1 MKNKNKGNGNIGL
14 NSSYKRVKPDDS
26 DYIYIPIIGTNNIQG
41 NFYQKIK
48 DDPIYKTGGIEY
60 LSRYINILRDEF
72 GKNRVLYFDA
82 GEYYNKSIKEESNKI
97 EEFFNY
103 IDLKATILNET
114 ENQEYLEK
122 IYNRS
127 YSLLSSKTENYKLYK
142 TKLINGD
149 IITIGIIGLTIEKN
163 ENYNLTELII
173 KLELFSNNLKNNG
186 VDAIILLTNLDI
198 QCVGKELK
206 LNMFHND
213 KQFCDVHYKSNRIIF
228 DILNN
233 SGNILDAVIASNS
246 NNFEMHH
253 WENNIPIMSSPSN
266 GKYFNIMY
274 LPFKKKDNKYILYN
288 NEIKIEGPIP
298 ICEKIFNDT
307 QICDDEIPSKTKNLI
322 NYSWHDRK
330 ITKDKNFNF

>member
-1 MKNKNKGNGNIGL
+1 
-14 NSSYKRVKPDDS
+14 
-26 DYIYIPIIGTNNIQG
+26 
-41 NFYQKIK
+41 
-48 DDPIYKTGGIEY
+48 
-60 LSRYINILRDEF
+60 
-72 GKNRVLYFDA
+72 
-82 GEYYNKSIKEESNKI
+82 
-97 EEFFNY
+97 
-103 IDLKATILNET
+103 
-114 ENQEYLEK
+114 
-122 IYNRS
+122 
-127 YSLLSSKTENYKLYK
+127 
-142 TKLINGD
+142 
-149 IITIGIIGLTIEKN
+149 
-163 ENYNLTELII
+163 
-173 KLELFSNNLKNNG
+173 
-186 VDAIILLTNLDI
+186 
-198 QCVGKELK
+198 
-206 LNMFHND
+206 MFHND

-330 ITKDKNFNF
+330 IIKDKNFNF